1 MTTPIKTIDNGKI
14 YQELNSEIFEAST
27 PENIES
33 IKLKY
38 ILFDYCIY
46 IIFLTFVLFLLE
58 IVWVNCSIE
67 RESKESNLKNR
78 N

>member
-1 MTTPIKTIDNGKI
+1 MTTPIKTIDKGKI
-14 YQELNSEIFEAST
+14 YQEINSEIFEAST
-27 PENIES
+27 PENIVS

-38 ILFDYCIY
+38 ILSDYCIY

-67 RESKESNLKNR
+67 KENKESNLKNL

>member
-1 MTTPIKTIDNGKI
+1 MTTPIKNIDKGKI
-14 YQELNSEIFEAST
+14 YQEINSEIFESST

-46 IIFLTFVLFLLE
+46 IIFLTIVLFLLE

-67 RESKESNLKNR
+67 KENKESNLKNL

>member
-1 MTTPIKTIDNGKI
+1 MTTPIKTIDKGKI
-14 YQELNSEIFEAST
+14 YQEINSEIFEAST